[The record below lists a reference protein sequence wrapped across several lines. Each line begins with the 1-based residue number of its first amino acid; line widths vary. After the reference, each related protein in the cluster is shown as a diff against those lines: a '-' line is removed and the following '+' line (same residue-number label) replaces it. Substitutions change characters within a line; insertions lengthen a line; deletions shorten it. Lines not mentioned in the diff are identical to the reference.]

1 MTMEEINQKELEEK
15 ISSLEKELNDYRD
28 AYLRK
33 NAEFNTF
40 VTRKNEEL
48 EREKK
53 IVLEKFLVKLL
64 EIKGEFELSLQH
76 SEDTEN
82 FKKGVEMI
90 LSKLNNL
97 VTEEG
102 VEEISTEGEFNPEIH
117 DGIAVNENQGFENN
131 HIIQTF
137 SKGYKLNGKVIVPAK
152 VVVNKIQKNTNDE
165 GADNNEQ

>member
-1 MTMEEINQKELEEK
+1 MEEVNQKELEEK
-15 ISSLEKELNDYRD
+15 VSVLEKELNNYRD

-40 VTRKNEEL
+40 VTRKKEEL
-48 EREKK
+48 EHEKK
-53 IVLEKFLVKLL
+53 NVLEKFLVKLL

-76 SEDTEN
+76 SEDAEN

-117 DGIAVNENQGFENN
+117 DGIAVNENQDFENN
-131 HIIQTF
+131 HILQTF

-152 VVVNKIQKNTNDE
+152 VVVNKIQKNISE
-165 GADNNEQ
+165 GEENNEQ

>member
-1 MTMEEINQKELEEK
+1 MTMEEANQRELEEK
-15 ISSLEKELNDYRD
+15 VSSLEKELNDYRD

-53 IVLEKFLVKLL
+53 NVLEKFLVKLL

-97 VTEEG
+97 VALSS
-102 VEEISTEGEFNPEIH
+102 IKQP
-117 DGIAVNENQGFENN
+117 DK
-131 HIIQTF
+131 
-137 SKGYKLNGKVIVPAK
+137 SKS
-152 VVVNKIQKNTNDE
+152 
-165 GADNNEQ
+165 